1 VSRSRIWT
9 AGAIGLILLIG
20 LASLPGRIVQVQA
33 ATGSTCPAGLAVTP
47 ITAPFSYSGAGEFCW
62 SSTELGSYIQ
72 SWGADVVQVTGVDYT
87 NKYVVTDQM
96 FRDTTGTYYVYYK
109 ASAATG
115 NFSAVGSSGITG
127 CHATWCSTAQYSS
140 MALSPYTMFNNIWGA
155 PSGQM
160 ISVESPSN
168 WWVNAN
174 FPETSGVK
182 SYPNASLDLN
192 GKTLSNLGSCTSSF
206 NVTPPSSGSWE
217 FAYDLWVPS
226 EVMIWMSKNG
236 NVGPIAQGWNSDGT
250 PIPAATNVTVGGSTW
265 DVYRGGANVVSLV
278 RQGNI
283 NSGTVDIQA
292 ILNWIAAQGWITN
305 TSNLGKFQFGPE
317 ITSAPG
323 GLTFTTNS
331 YSMSCGG
338 VVQPTPT
345 PSRTVTP
352 TATPTATP
360 TPSRTPTPTAT
371 ATASHTASPT
381 PTATATASHTASPT
395 PTATA
400 TASHTASPT
409 PTATASHTASP
420 TPTATATA
428 TGSGTAKCT
437 ASIVESQWNNGFTA
451 TVTVNNTGTVAT
463 KTWKVTWT
471 WGGNQAISNSWSAT
485 VTQSGTAVA
494 AANMSYNNAIAPGGN
509 TTWGLQASF
518 SGTNSAPTLN
528 CLAT

>member
-1 VSRSRIWT
+1 
-9 AGAIGLILLIG
+9 
-20 LASLPGRIVQVQA
+20 
-33 ATGSTCPAGLAVTP
+33 
-47 ITAPFSYSGAGEFCW
+47 
-62 SSTELGSYIQ
+62 
-72 SWGADVVQVTGVDYT
+72 VDYT

-345 PSRTVTP
+345 PSRTITP

-360 TPSRTPTPTAT
+360 TSSRTPTPTA
-371 ATASHTASPT
+371 
-381 PTATATASHTASPT
+381 
-395 PTATA
+395 
-400 TASHTASPT
+400 
-409 PTATASHTASP
+409 TATASHTASP

-471 WGGNQAISNSWSAT
+471 WGGNQAIINSWSAT
-485 VTQSGTAVA
+485 VTQSGTAVT

-518 SGTNSAPTLN
+518 SGMNSAPTLN
-528 CLAT
+528 CSAT